1 MYSGYSEIM
10 QLTVLTLIKIIN
22 ISILKKRKVCFRF
35 ILLTAN
41 WKACC
46 SDVARVA
53 MVGMSVLRSAAA
65 FAGRLGPLKPGNN
78 TINLLTRTIPRTDK
92 GKTHDKRMKMKRLD
106 IKPSFFSC
114 DLVLVLVSL
123 LLLASCPQ
131 SSCCQQ
137 KVAFRYFKIKSMT
150 KL

>member
-1 MYSGYSEIM
+1 
-10 QLTVLTLIKIIN
+10 
-22 ISILKKRKVCFRF
+22 
-35 ILLTAN
+35 
-41 WKACC
+41 
-46 SDVARVA
+46 

-65 FAGRLGPLKPGNN
+65 FAGRLGPLKAGNN

-92 GKTHDKRMKMKRLD
+92 GKTNDKRMKMKRLD

-137 KVAFRYFKIKSMT
+137 KVACRYFKIKSMT
-150 KL
+150 KLSHLNANLHYT